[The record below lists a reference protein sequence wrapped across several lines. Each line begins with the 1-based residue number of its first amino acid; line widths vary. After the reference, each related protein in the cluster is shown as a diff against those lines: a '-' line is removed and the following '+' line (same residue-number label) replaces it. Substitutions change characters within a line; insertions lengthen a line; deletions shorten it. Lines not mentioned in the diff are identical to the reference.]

1 MTDTAPDFALPLRVD
16 ANFTRYI
23 LDANGRTFAYVPDKE
38 WADKLVTAVN
48 NAAARDAEIAR
59 LRDALEN
66 TEYALTRLRA
76 LVRDIDGLQG
86 REHTELG
93 IAVNYAID
101 LARAALSSTA
111 EAGSAP
117 PDPRDAEI
125 ARLREALRKIA
136 GGFQGEGLA
145 VENEWRKETARAAL
159 SSIPTP
165 SDTETKG

>member
-1 MTDTAPDFALPLRVD
+1 MTDTAPDYRLPWRKGAEFKD
-16 ANFTRYI
+16 AVFNSDYTLLFTCPNEVI
-23 LDANGRTFAYVPDKE
+23 AELIVF
-38 WADKLVTAVN
+38 AVN
-48 NAAARDAEIAR
+48 SAVARDAEIAR

-159 SSIPTP
+159 TA
-165 SDTETKG
+165 ETAEKGDVG